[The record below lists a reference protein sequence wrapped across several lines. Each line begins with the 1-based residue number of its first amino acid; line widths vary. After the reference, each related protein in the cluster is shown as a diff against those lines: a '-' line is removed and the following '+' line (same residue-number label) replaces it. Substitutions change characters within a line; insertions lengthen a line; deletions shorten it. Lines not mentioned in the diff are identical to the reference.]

1 MFFALIQLITPIK
14 RLITRIIIQ
23 YERKSTNKVM
33 DRVKNIRL
41 QPIFDLHN
49 AQIFGYEVLSE
60 ISTTTDNEAW
70 FHHQSANQLLAL
82 YQWQL
87 QQPELLSI
95 KGMLFLNLPFA
106 ALQLPEIEKQ
116 LAGKPRNTIIEMQD
130 PEILLTMNAEQVMKL
145 RQQLAKLSRAGLSI
159 WLDDYHPNYSAA
171 LNQLNWHFGGVKID
185 RHAFQMHR
193 HSPDMLIELVN
204 RARRYGSNILI
215 EGIETE
221 DDLFAVLQ
229 SSADLAQGF
238 FWSELRIPVIH

>member
-14 RLITRIIIQ
+14 SLITRIIIQ

-130 PEILLTMNAEQVMKL
+130 PEILDNEC
-145 RQQLAKLSRAGLSI
+145 RAGYETAPTIGKTQPGRTLYLASMI
-159 WLDDYHPNYSAA
+159 IIQTIA
-171 LNQLNWHFGGVKID
+171 LH
-185 RHAFQMHR
+185 
-193 HSPDMLIELVN
+193 LIN
-204 RARRYGSNILI
+204 ST
-215 EGIETE
+215 GISVE
-221 DDLFAVLQ
+221 
-229 SSADLAQGF
+229 
-238 FWSELRIPVIH
+238 